1 MLHEE
6 VELTEII
13 HQNWRMHK
21 QASNLEIDRD
31 TTKESKS

>member
-6 VELTEII
+6 VELTEVI
-13 HQNWRMHK
+13 HQNWRMHED
-21 QASNLEIDRD
+21 ASYLEIDRD